1 MLVTSK
7 WIKNHQSAVN
17 NGRSDAVIM
26 DLPPEK
32 GGDDYAATAL
42 EYAVMALAG
51 CITTIFSV
59 VAKNSHIEISDL
71 EAIVEAKKPDDA
83 LTITEVNMNIN
94 VKSNVPEDKLKR
106 ILRITLKQC
115 PVETLF
121 RQANVKMDVKLNGE

>member
-32 GGDDYAATAL
+32 GDDDYAATAL

-59 VAKNSHIEISDL
+59 VAKNSHVEIADL
-71 EAIVEAKKPDDA
+71 EAIVDAKKPDGA
-83 LTITEVNMNIN
+83 STITEVKININ
-94 VKSNVPEDKLKR
+94 VHANVPEDKLKR

-115 PVETLF
+115 PVETLY
-121 RQANVKMDVKLNGE
+121 RQANIKMDIQLNGT